1 MDKIYTP
8 SAVFDSSGKLAG
20 ITLLGSSESSKS
32 SNFSLKLVDLLVDFL
47 FLKPGIREDGF
58 WGFSTPYFPYFYN
71 QETKLEQWLVV
82 HQILSVCL

>member
-32 SNFSLKLVDLLVDFL
+32 SHFSLKLVDLLVDFL
-47 FLKPGIREDGF
+47 FLK
-58 WGFSTPYFPYFYN
+58 
-71 QETKLEQWLVV
+71 L
-82 HQILSVCL
+82 